1 MRDSARKMKMK
12 LRTGAI
18 YLLVTAISC
27 AIAGPTKK
35 ISSTDSPP
43 SNVKDDMKNV
53 SRLMN
58 DILILTINIINQVIA
73 MIPKERFFE
82 LANKHLKYDVGFQAA
97 IKYFNSLEWQRISDI
112 IRKNPD
118 WQKFKQFLTNLG
130 IDINKYLKCLEAFLE
145 QAEVPQDVPEDAQRD
160 LKPFLADLEES
171 LPVAKILARI
181 NERIMNNPQFH
192 VMYDELSSPAS
203 RALVENVRAI
213 PEFVQMIASL
223 NDMGIQVD
231 DIISAFYVFL
241 GWE

>member
-35 ISSTDSPP
+35 ISSTGSPP
-43 SNVKDDMKNV
+43 SNVKDDMKN
-53 SRLMN
+53 
-58 DILILTINIINQVIA
+58 VIA

-171 LPVAKILARI
+171 LPVAKILAKI

-192 VMYDELSSPAS
+192 VMYDELSSPES